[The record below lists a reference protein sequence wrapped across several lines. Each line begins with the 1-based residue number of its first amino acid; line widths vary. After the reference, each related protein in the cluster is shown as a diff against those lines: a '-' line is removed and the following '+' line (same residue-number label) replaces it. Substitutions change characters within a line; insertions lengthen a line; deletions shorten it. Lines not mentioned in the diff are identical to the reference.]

1 MTRKL
6 TLNCDLGEGFGPWKM
21 GDDRDIMPLI
31 DAANVACGG
40 HAGDPSTMRACV
52 ELAKRHRTEIGAHVS
67 YPDKQGFGRRAM
79 ALSGQELVD
88 LVHYQIGALDG
99 IARAHG
105 TKVTYVKPHG
115 ALYHAML
122 ADPLILNDIM
132 SAVASW
138 HADLELVVLAT
149 PRDRKTQQLAVEHGL
164 NLRYEAFADRG
175 YTSRGL
181 LLGREK
187 PGALLNPFDAA
198 NQAIAIAKNNLRTP
212 RGKRIPVSADTLC
225 VHSDTPGAVEMITAI
240 RQAMDGLE

>member
-21 GDDRDIMPLI
+21 GDDRNIMPLI

-40 HAGDPSTMRACV
+40 HAGDPSTMRGCV

-79 ALSGQELVD
+79 AVSGQELVD

-105 TKVTYVKPHG
+105 TRVTYVKPHG

-149 PRDRKTQQLAVEHGL
+149 PMLRVRDALSNNPQSPTRMAKTPVRSGRIQGATTMAPITTAVLSE
-164 NLRYEAFADRG
+164 
-175 YTSRGL
+175 S
-181 LLGREK
+181 
-187 PGALLNPFDAA
+187 NPKV
-198 NQAIAIAKNNLRTP
+198 AISPAPMLST
-212 RGKRIPVSADTLC
+212 T
-225 VHSDTPGAVEMITAI
+225 
-240 RQAMDGLE
+240 